1 MSVSDLER
9 SAIQVLAAETGATD
23 VKAYSELDYCVLVDD
38 AHGARVHIHHSY
50 PQWVMARVG
59 RGSSTKKRLSPESVR
74 VAVRMAKK
82 IDETLAR
89 AATLIRKDGKF
100 VLVDGSPSNS
110 VWLRRSVNPIGA
122 RFNVKVVFRGSSLVV
137 TGNTPWDEPLAREVE
152 SILQVR

>member
-9 SAIQVLAAETGATD
+9 SAIQVLAAETGATG
-23 VKAYSELDYCVLVDD
+23 VKAHSELDYCVLVDD

-59 RGSSTKKRLSPESVR
+59 RGSSTKKKLDPESVR

-82 IDETLAR
+82 IDEALAKVS
-89 AATLIRKDGKF
+89 TLIREDGRF
-100 VLVDGSPSNS
+100 TLVDGSPHNS
-110 VWLRRSVNPIGA
+110 IWLRRSNDPSGA
-122 RFNVKVVFRGSSLVV
+122 RFKVQVAFHRSSLAVS
-137 TGNTPWDEPLAREVE
+137 GSAPQDDPLAREVE

>member
-23 VKAYSELDYCVLVDD
+23 VKAHSELDYCVLVDD

-59 RGSSTKKRLSPESVR
+59 RGSSTKKRLDPESVR
-74 VAVRMAKK
+74 AALRRARK

-89 AATLIRKDGKF
+89 AATLIREDGRF
-100 VLVDGSPSNS
+100 TLVDGSPSNS
-110 VWLRRSVNPIGA
+110 IWLSRSKDSGVA
-122 RFNVKVVFRGSSLVV
+122 RLRVQVAFHRSSLAVS
-137 TGNTPWDEPLAREVE
+137 GSAPQDDPLAREVE

>member
-23 VKAYSELDYCVLVDD
+23 VKAHSELDYCVLVDD

-59 RGSSTKKRLSPESVR
+59 RGSSTKKRLDPESVR
-74 VAVRMAKK
+74 AVLRRARK

-89 AATLIRKDGKF
+89 AATLIREDGRF
-100 VLVDGSPSNS
+100 TLVDGSPSNS
-110 VWLRRSVNPIGA
+110 IWLSRSKDSGGA
-122 RFNVKVVFRGSSLVV
+122 RLRVQITSRGSGLAVS
-137 TGNTPWDEPLAREVE
+137 GNAPRDEPLVREVE
-152 SILQVR
+152 DIIQGQ

>member
-9 SAIQVLAAETGATD
+9 SAIQVLAAETGATG
-23 VKAYSELDYCVLVDD
+23 VKAHSELDYCVLVDD

-59 RGSSTKKRLSPESVR
+59 RGSSTKKRLDPESVR
-74 VAVRMAKK
+74 VALCMAKK

-89 AATLIRKDGKF
+89 AATLIREDGRF
-100 VLVDGSPSNS
+100 TLVDGSPHNS
-110 VWLRRSVNPIGA
+110 IWLRRSNDPSGA
-122 RFNVKVVFRGSSLVV
+122 RFKVRVAFHRSSLVV
-137 TGNTPWDEPLAREVE
+137 SGSAPQDEPLVREVE

>member
-23 VKAYSELDYCVLVDD
+23 VKAYSEPDYCVLVDD

-59 RGSSTKKRLSPESVR
+59 RGSSIKKRLDPESVR
-74 VAVRMAKK
+74 AALRRAKR

-89 AATLIRKDGKF
+89 AATLIREDGRF
-100 VLVDGSPSNS
+100 TLVDGSPHNS
-110 VWLRRSVNPIGA
+110 IWLRRSNDPSGA
-122 RFNVKVVFRGSSLVV
+122 RFKVQVAFHRSSLAVS
-137 TGNTPWDEPLAREVE
+137 GSAPQDDPLAREVE

>member
-23 VKAYSELDYCVLVDD
+23 VKAYPEPYYCVLASDD
-38 AHGARVHIHHSY
+38 YDIRVHIHYPY

-59 RGSSTKKRLSPESVR
+59 RGSSTKKKLDPESVR

-89 AATLIRKDGKF
+89 AATLIREDGRF
-100 VLVDGSPSNS
+100 TLVDGSPHNS
-110 VWLRRSVNPIGA
+110 IWLRRSKDSGGA
-122 RFNVKVVFRGSSLVV
+122 RLRVQITSRGSGLAVS
-137 TGNTPWDEPLAREVE
+137 GNAPRDEPLVREVE
-152 SILQVR
+152 DIIQGQ

>member
-9 SAIQVLAAETGATD
+9 SAIQVLAAETGATG

-59 RGSSTKKRLSPESVR
+59 RGSSTKKRLDPESVHAALR
-74 VAVRMAKK
+74 RARK

-89 AATLIRKDGKF
+89 AATLIREDGRF

-110 VWLRRSVNPIGA
+110 IWLRRSNDPSGA
-122 RFNVKVVFRGSSLVV
+122 RFKVQVAFHRSSLVV
-137 TGNTPWDEPLAREVE
+137 SGSAPQDEPLVREVE

>member
-23 VKAYSELDYCVLVDD
+23 VKAHSELDYCVLVDD

-59 RGSSTKKRLSPESVR
+59 RGSSTKKRLDPESVR
-74 VAVRMAKK
+74 AALRRARK

-89 AATLIRKDGKF
+89 AATLIREDGRF
-100 VLVDGSPSNS
+100 TLVDGSPSNS
-110 VWLRRSVNPIGA
+110 IWLSRSKDSGGA
-122 RFNVKVVFRGSSLVV
+122 RLRV
-137 TGNTPWDEPLAREVE
+137 
-152 SILQVR
+152 

>member
-9 SAIQVLAAETGATD
+9 SAIQVLAAETGATG
-23 VKAYSELDYCVLVDD
+23 VKAHSELDYCVLVDD

-59 RGSSTKKRLSPESVR
+59 RGSSTKKRLDPESVHAALR
-74 VAVRMAKK
+74 RARK
-82 IDETLAR
+82 IDEALAEVS
-89 AATLIRKDGKF
+89 AIIREDGRF

-122 RFNVKVVFRGSSLVV
+122 RFNVQVVFRGSSLVV
-137 TGNTPWDEPLAREVE
+137 TGNTPWDEPLAREAE
-152 SILQVR
+152 SILQIR

>member
-23 VKAYSELDYCVLVDD
+23 VEAYPEPYYCVLASDD
-38 AHGARVHIHHSY
+38 YDIRVHIHYPY

-59 RGSSTKKRLSPESVR
+59 RGSSTKKKLDPESVR
-74 VAVRMAKK
+74 VAVCMAKK

-89 AATLIRKDGKF
+89 AATLIREDGRF
-100 VLVDGSPSNS
+100 TLVDGSPHNS
-110 VWLRRSVNPIGA
+110 IWLRRSNDPSGA
-122 RFNVKVVFRGSSLVV
+122 RFKVQVAFHRSSLVV
-137 TGNTPWDEPLAREVE
+137 SGSAPQDEPLVREVE

>member
-59 RGSSTKKRLSPESVR
+59 RGSSTKKRLDPESVR
-74 VAVRMAKK
+74 AALRRAKR
-82 IDETLAR
+82 IDEAFTE
-89 AATLIRKDGKF
+89 AAALICEDGRF
-100 VLVDGSPSNS
+100 VLVDGSPNNS
-110 VWLRRSVNPIGA
+110 VWLRRSNDPSGA
-122 RFNVKVVFRGSSLVV
+122 RFKVQVAFRRSSLVV
-137 TGNTPWDEPLAREVE
+137 SGSAPQDEPLAREVE
-152 SILQVR
+152 SILQGR